1 MIYEA
6 DLNQIW
12 SECTKPTLMHILS
25 VWLRYLKKTKNFFIL
40 KLYFQC
46 IVPMAAMRYSKP
58 ILTIFGQDV

>member
-25 VWLRYLKKTKNFFIL
+25 VWF
-40 KLYFQC
+40 
-46 IVPMAAMRYSKP
+46 
-58 ILTIFGQDV
+58 